1 MPCSVHPG
9 GTCCSWAVGERVGPT
24 HGGGWGVRAQT
35 GTVPTSLTWVAY
47 FAEELIFKCK
57 YLDVLIIYLILK
69 IILKER
75 QERKQQRL
83 QENAVS
89 PAFASDDVQ
98 DGESGGDD
106 QALGQPDPS
115 GTEFCWFA
123 S

>member
-1 MPCSVHPG
+1 M
-9 GTCCSWAVGERVGPT
+9 
-24 HGGGWGVRAQT
+24 
-35 GTVPTSLTWVAY
+35 AY
-47 FAEELIFKCK
+47 FAEELIFKYK
-57 YLDVLIIYLILK
+57 YLGVLIVDLILK

-115 GTEFCWFA
+115 GTEFCWLA
-123 S
+123 A